1 MFGEFFGI
9 APYYNLIFMLLLLIT
24 SKSEHKLV
32 VFALILNTIN
42 LEVSNYLSTYQP
54 NTFYLFNIVCELA
67 WAGLAIKLLSRKS
80 AYTVA
85 AVCLLVALSH
95 AALWQGL
102 ISEGEW
108 KIANRVGFEVIV
120 GTVLSGTQLFKNI
133 TEWVHMKSQRLV
145 TKINS
150 RRKLNAKI

>member
-9 APYYNLIFMLLLLIT
+9 TPYYNLTLMLLLLIT
-24 SKSEHKLV
+24 SKSEHKFV

-54 NTFYLFNIVCELA
+54 NTFYVFNIVCELVWA
-67 WAGLAIKLLSRKS
+67 WLAIKLLSRKP

-95 AALWQGL
+95 AVLWQDL
-102 ISEGEW
+102 ISEGVW
-108 KIANRVGFEVIV
+108 KIVNRVGFEVIV

-150 RRKLNAKI
+150 RRKINAKI